1 MQPFSGHTKGQL
13 KLSSH
18 VRQLLETPLTGTMAL
33 GNLSGP
39 IFLMGKAHPEN
50 EMKPRL

>member
-1 MQPFSGHTKGQL
+1 MQPFRGHTKGQI
-13 KLSSH
+13 KLSSD

-39 IFLMGKAHPEN
+39 IFLICKARPEN